1 MSNKNLIIISIG
13 QIFSFTSPVVA
24 VLLGGIIGTQLIDNN
39 YLVTLP
45 TALMIVGTAAG
56 SLFASKL
63 MELRGRKFGFAF
75 ASILNCLSSIIC
87 AYGISIDS
95 FLLFCLG
102 NLFIGLSASFAQ
114 QYRFAAS
121 ESVSKNNIPKA
132 VSLIL
137 LLGII
142 AALVGSNI
150 VSVSK
155 DLFPVKYVG
164 SYICLSFLAI
174 IPFFFFLFYKDD
186 DPIKKENSTKQSSIK
201 QILSNKNIQI
211 SIASAGVGYT
221 VMSTLM
227 TATPISMNVMHGFSI
242 FSTGL
247 VIQLHVVGMFL
258 PSLITGNLVKKF
270 GHQKLMYSGVF
281 LLILCIF
288 INYFFQTYYGYM
300 TGLILLGVGW
310 NFLFVSGTSLLVL
323 SYKKEDRYL
332 AQGLN
337 DFVVFSSQS
346 IGSLCA
352 GFLLYLIGW
361 KILNL
366 VCIPILL
373 LFIIFSFQNFKKK
386 HLYTYE

>member
-1 MSNKNLIIISIG
+1 MNNKNLIIISIG

-63 MELRGRKFGFAF
+63 MELRGRRFGFAF
-75 ASILNCLSSIIC
+75 ASILNSLSSIIC

-95 FLLFCLG
+95 FILFSLG
-102 NLFIGLSASFAQ
+102 NLSIGLSASFAQ

-132 VSLIL
+132 ISLIL
-137 LLGII
+137 LLGIV

-150 VSVSK
+150 VSISK
-155 DLFPVKYVG
+155 DIFLTKYVG
-164 SYICLSFLAI
+164 SYISLSFLSI

-186 DPIKKENSTKQSSIK
+186 DQIKKENTIKQSTMK
-201 QILSNKNIQI
+201 QILSNRNIQI

-227 TATPISMNVMHGFSI
+227 TATPISMNIMQGFSI

-258 PSLITGNLVKKF
+258 PSLITGSLVKKF
-270 GHQKLMYSGVF
+270 GHQKLMYYGLL
-281 LLILCIF
+281 LLIICRF
-288 INYFFQTYYGYM
+288 TNYFFQTYYGYM
-300 TGLILLGVGW
+300 MGLVLLGVGW

-346 IGSLCA
+346 IGSLSA

-373 LFIIFSFQNFKKK
+373 LFIIFSFKNFSNNKS
-386 HLYTYE
+386 